1 MVDPAKIET
10 VKNWPIPQ
18 NDSELR
24 GFLGLSGYYQRF
36 VPNYSALAKD
46 LTDLLKK
53 DVPFKW
59 DIGQTLAF
67 EALKERLMTA
77 PVLSTPIYADPE
89 NPADKQTPFEITT
102 DASNY
107 AIGAVISQEGHPIA
121 YHSRKLS
128 PAEQNYAVH
137 EKELLAVVDAVRE
150 WHHYIEG
157 QPFIVYTD
165 HKSLEHFMKQPA
177 ISRRQANWL
186 ELLQS
191 HDFNIVYIQGKSN
204 AAADGLSRKANLMAI
219 SQIQPDPHWLTKIRN
234 TTPDP
239 DLKDCTIKDGV
250 LYKQGRIYI
259 PDDPSVKLK
268 ILKECHDSLLAG
280 HFGYDK
286 TLKR

>member
-1 MVDPAKIET
+1 MTTEVKYLGHILCNGQIMVDPAKIET

-24 GFLGLSGYYQRF
+24 GFLGLSGYYRRF

-121 YHSRKLS
+121 YHSQKLS
-128 PAEQNYAVH
+128 PAERNYAVH
-137 EKELLAVVDAVRE
+137 EKELLAVVDA
-150 WHHYIEG
+150 
-157 QPFIVYTD
+157 
-165 HKSLEHFMKQPA
+165 
-177 ISRRQANWL
+177 
-186 ELLQS
+186 
-191 HDFNIVYIQGKSN
+191 
-204 AAADGLSRKANLMAI
+204 
-219 SQIQPDPHWLTKIRN
+219 
-234 TTPDP
+234 
-239 DLKDCTIKDGV
+239 
-250 LYKQGRIYI
+250 
-259 PDDPSVKLK
+259 
-268 ILKECHDSLLAG
+268 
-280 HFGYDK
+280 
-286 TLKR
+286 